1 MFNGLLLSRIA
12 AQKKGTHTRCNRLKK
27 NNCCKTAEVQSI
39 PIRLSFIHWKDK
51 ITTAPKK
58 HPHQHTHTYTHMYMD
73 TLKVCVCVCVC
84 VCERERERERESGIH
99 TWGWESG
106 RWGPG
111 AQGTMRWRRV
121 RQRWVPQCCGCA
133 LHSGSRWVC
142 HRPAPVP
149 PWLAFSTLSHHILHS
164 FHLLSLSLSL
174 NSPHLYLFSFS
185 FSCSRAWSC
194 CRRLL

>member
-84 VCERERERERESGIH
+84 VCVRERERERERETQAYIL
-99 TWGWESG
+99 EVEKAEDEAQE
-106 RWGPG
+106 RKGP
-111 AQGTMRWRRV
+111 
-121 RQRWVPQCCGCA
+121 
-133 LHSGSRWVC
+133 
-142 HRPAPVP
+142 
-149 PWLAFSTLSHHILHS
+149 
-164 FHLLSLSLSL
+164 
-174 NSPHLYLFSFS
+174 
-185 FSCSRAWSC
+185 
-194 CRRLL
+194 

>member
-1 MFNGLLLSRIA
+1 MQQAQEEQLLQNCRSTEHPNPSLIHTLERQNNHST
-12 AQKKGTHTRCNRLKK
+12 QKTPTP
-27 NNCCKTAEVQSI
+27 T
-39 PIRLSFIHWKDK
+39 
-51 ITTAPKK
+51 
-58 HPHQHTHTYTHMYMD
+58 HPHIHTHVHGYTQG
-73 TLKVCVCVCVC
+73 VCVCVCVC
-84 VCERERERERESGIH
+84 VCERERERERERDSGIH